1 MLSSLELCL
10 LAAPQAPVGLV
21 KVVAIPLHIKRTKH
35 FSSLRIEAFVFQ
47 DRYNLQNLVKPSN
60 INKAGCRV
68 YGKNQ
73 QELHE

>member
-1 MLSSLELCL
+1 
-10 LAAPQAPVGLV
+10 
-21 KVVAIPLHIKRTKH
+21 LHIKRTKH